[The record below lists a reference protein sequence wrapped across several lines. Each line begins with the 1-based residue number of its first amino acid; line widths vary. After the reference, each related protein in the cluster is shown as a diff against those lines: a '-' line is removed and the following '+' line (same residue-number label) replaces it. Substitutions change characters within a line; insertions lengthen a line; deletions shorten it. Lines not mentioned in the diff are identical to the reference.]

1 MYHLV
6 RAAAFVRV
14 LDHAQVQ
21 IPTFP
26 KPKSPTFLERHEG
39 IYLLNRRLHLF
50 FSSYYKYISLY
61 DLFSR
66 QGMTA
71 IYCWETFFVI

>member
-26 KPKSPTFLERHEG
+26 KPKLPTFLERPEG
-39 IYLLNRRLHLF
+39 IYPLNRHLCF
-50 FSSYYKYISLY
+50 GNKSFYGGSCLLKAIRSEFAEMSLN
-61 DLFSR
+61 
-66 QGMTA
+66 G
-71 IYCWETFFVI
+71 